1 MSDPLYTI
9 GLDFGTNT
17 VRALL
22 VRTADGEEVG
32 TGVAPYPSGEEGILL
47 DPARPHLARQHPGDY
62 LQALVAAVHAGCEHA
77 HSHDPAFREHRVAA
91 LGTAAT
97 SSSPLPV
104 DAANRALGQ
113 QDHFRDILD
122 AQCWLWK
129 DHTSH
134 EEALTLTA
142 RARELRPQFLERCG
156 GSYSSEWFWSKIL
169 HCARHAPEVF
179 AAAHSWVELADWIP
193 SQLAGITDPTRIVRS
208 VCGAGHKALYAEKW
222 GGLPDAAFLATLH
235 PGLPALRDRLYER
248 AHDLA
253 TPAGTLHP
261 DWAERLGLPAG
272 IPLTVGQIDVHNGA
286 IGCGVRPGRLVRVI
300 GTSSCD
306 TTVIP
311 PAGEEPRLEGI
322 SGYVRGSILPG
333 LFGVEAGQTAVG
345 DVFGWWAGIA
355 SGHAPRDHAGLAEGA
370 ARLRPGE
377 SGLLA
382 LDWNNGN
389 RDPLSD
395 PRLSGLLLGQTLH
408 TSAADIYRACL
419 ESVAMTG
426 RMILEAVE
434 AGGVRIDEVVC
445 TGGVAEKSPLFLQI
459 YADLTGRELALAPSS
474 QSVALGSAL
483 AGAVLAGAHP
493 DLPAAQAT
501 MLRPARARFHPVP
514 AHTRVY
520 ERLYLHHQALV
531 RAFGFPGTTPDLYP
545 VMKDLL
551 ALKEEVQRESS

>member
-1 MSDPLYTI
+1 MTDPLYTI

-22 VRTADGEEVG
+22 VRTSDGEEVG

-47 DPARPHLARQHPGDY
+47 DSARPHLARQHPGDY
-62 LQALVAAVHAGCEHA
+62 LQALVAAVHEACEQA
-77 HSHDPAFREHRVAA
+77 HSHDPSFREHRVAA

-113 QDHFRDILD
+113 QDAFREDLD

-134 EEALTLTA
+134 EEALLITA
-142 RARELRPQFLERCG
+142 HAREQRPQYLERCG

-169 HCARHAPEVF
+169 HCARHVPEVF
-179 AAAHSWVELADWIP
+179 AAAYSWVELADWIP
-193 SQLAGITDPTRIVRS
+193 SQLAGIRDPSGIVRS
-208 VCGAGHKALYAEKW
+208 VCGAGHKALYAESW
-222 GGLPDAAFLATLH
+222 GGLPDRAFLGGLH
-235 PGLPALRDRLYER
+235 PDLPALRERLYDH

-286 IGCGVRPGRLVRVI
+286 VGCGVRPGRLVRVI

-311 PAGEEPRLEGI
+311 PTGEEPRLAGI

-333 LFGVEAGQTAVG
+333 LYGVEAGQSAVG
-345 DVFGWWAGIA
+345 DVFGWWAGVA
-355 SGHAPRDHAGLAEGA
+355 SGKGPRDHATLAAEA

-395 PRLSGLLLGQTLH
+395 PRLSGLLLGQSLQ
-408 TSAADIYRACL
+408 TSAAEIYRACL

-426 RMILEAVE
+426 RMILEAIE
-434 AGGVRIDEVVC
+434 AGGVRIEEVVC

-474 QSVALGSAL
+474 QSVALGGAL
-483 AGAVLAGAHP
+483 AAAVLAGAYP
-493 DLPAAQAT
+493 DLPTAQTT
-501 MLRPARARFHPVP
+501 MLRPARARFHPDP
-514 AHTRVY
+514 GRTRIY
-520 ERLYLHHQALV
+520 DRLYGHHQTLV
-531 RAFGFPGTTPDLYP
+531 RVFGHPGSAPDLYP
-545 VMKDLL
+545 IMKDLL
-551 ALKEEVQRESS
+551 LLKEEIRRGDF

>member
-1 MSDPLYTI
+1 MNDPRYTI

-22 VRTADGEEVG
+22 VRTADGNEAG

-62 LQALVAAVHAGCEHA
+62 LEALVAAVHGACEQA
-77 HSHDPAFREHRVAA
+77 HSCDPSFREHRVAA

-104 DAANRALGQ
+104 DAANQALSQ
-113 QDHFRDILD
+113 QEAFRGNLD

-134 EEALTLTA
+134 EEALALTA
-142 RARELRPQFLERCG
+142 RARELRPHYLERCG

-169 HCARHAPEVF
+169 HCARHIPEVF
-179 AAAHSWVELADWIP
+179 TAAYSWVELADWVP
-193 SQLAGITDPTRIVRS
+193 SQLAGINDPTRIVRS

-222 GGLPDAAFLATLH
+222 GGLPDPEFLGGLH
-235 PGLPALRDRLYER
+235 PDLPALRDRLYER
-248 AHDLA
+248 AHDLSS
-253 TPAGTLHP
+253 PAGVLHP
-261 DWAERLGLPAG
+261 EWAERLGLPPG

-311 PAGEEPRLEGI
+311 PAEEEPHLEGI

-333 LFGVEAGQTAVG
+333 LYGVEAGQTAVG
-345 DVFGWWAGIA
+345 DVFGWWAGVA
-355 SGHAPRDHAGLAEGA
+355 SGEGPRDHAGLAAEA
-370 ARLRPGE
+370 ARFRPGE
-377 SGLLA
+377 TGLLA

-395 PRLSGLLLGQTLH
+395 PRLSGLLLGQSLQ
-408 TSAADIYRACL
+408 TSAAEIYRACL

-426 RMILEAVE
+426 RMILEAIE

-459 YADLTGRELALAPSS
+459 YADLTGRELSLAPSS
-474 QSVALGSAL
+474 QSVALGGAL
-483 AGAVLAGAHP
+483 AAAVLAGAHP
-493 DLPAAQAT
+493 DLPTAQEA
-501 MLRPARARFHPVP
+501 MLRPARARFHPDP
-514 AHTRVY
+514 GHTRTY
-520 ERLYLHHQALV
+520 ERLYAHHQALV
-531 RAFGFPGTTPDLYP
+531 RAFGYPGTAPDLYP

-551 ALKEEVQRESS
+551 ALKEGVRRGEG